1 MTSIFRMSSTIFQG
15 KTLVISNQTRIITRL
30 LSSSNHWSFSPSF
43 PSKTVPF
50 NPTLKMNDDTFQN
63 VMASKLD
70 CDKEK
75 LSICGKSHQLTDLFN
90 NVSIDKLDNVLKKNI
105 MKQADIFEQKRLG
118 VDEWMLFNYEK
129 HQNPKSWMLNNANG

>member
-90 NVSIDKLDNVLKKNI
+90 NVSIDKLDNVLKKILLN
-105 MKQADIFEQKRLG
+105 
-118 VDEWMLFNYEK
+118 K
-129 HQNPKSWMLNNANG
+129 HIYLNKKK